1 MPFSKAPWGVFLRTA
16 GSRLAFGLTLVLLL
30 AVACSSTPD
39 SETMATPN
47 PTSTIS
53 PTQEPVPTA
62 VIEPAELTV
71 EDLLAE
77 IERGIEDIR
86 GIDTPPPAEYNFV
99 DQDGMRARLAE
110 ELNDPETLEQIAH
123 ESALFKLLGLIP
135 QDADLGE
142 IYDSLFGSQVLGLYD
157 PEKEEFFVLGD
168 DQSGSES
175 LDVEA
180 QLTYAHEYVHRLQ
193 DAKFDLDAVKE
204 LATGDDM
211 GLAISALVE
220 GDATSAQ
227 SQYML
232 ANYDFAE
239 LSELLESALASQE
252 DLPDTPY
259 FLQQTLEFS
268 YTEGAAFISIIL
280 QLGQFAAVDAVFVDP
295 PKSTE
300 QIMHPEKYFDKEDP
314 IEIDIPDDAMRGGWT
329 VQAENVMGE
338 FFLRTWLEALGSE
351 NATAAAAGWG
361 GDAYAVY
368 EDSSSGETGL
378 AVTIAWDTSDDST
391 EFFKAITDAMGA
403 DDNYSAVGDGIP
415 GVLESWKTPGGYM
428 VISRWTSD
436 DVTDRIAIGIGSSV
450 DVAKDLQLA
459 GAHEYWDGT
468 EITILD

>member
-1 MPFSKAPWGVFLRTA
+1 MPFSKPQRRVFLRTV
-16 GSRLAFGLTLVLLL
+16 GINRYLLATLVVV
-30 AVACSSTPD
+30 VAGCSSS
-39 SETMATPN
+39 SEPEPTATP
-47 PTSTIS
+47 TIS
-53 PTQEPVPTA
+53 PTQEPIPTA
-62 VIEPAELTV
+62 VVEPAELTV

-77 IERGIEDIR
+77 IERGIAELR
-86 GIDTPPPAEYNFV
+86 GIDTPPDVEHNFV
-99 DQDGMRARLAE
+99 DQDGMIKRLAE
-110 ELNDPETLEQIAH
+110 ELNDPETIEQIAH
-123 ESALFKLLGLIP
+123 ESALFKLLGVIP
-135 QDADLGE
+135 QDADLGA

-168 DQSGSES
+168 DQSGAES

-193 DAKFDLDAVKE
+193 DAKFDLEAVEE

-211 GLAISALVE
+211 SLAISALVE
-220 GDATSAQ
+220 GDATSVQ
-227 SQYML
+227 TQYML
-232 ANYDFAE
+232 ANYDFAQ
-239 LSELLESALASQE
+239 LSKLLESSLANQAE
-252 DLPDTPY
+252 LPESPY
-259 FLQQTLEFS
+259 FLQQTLEFA

-314 IEIDIPDDAMRGGWT
+314 IEIDIPDDAMRRGWA
-329 VQAENVMGE
+329 VQAENVFGE

-361 GDAYAVY
+361 GDTYAVF

-378 AVTIAWDTSDDST
+378 AVTLAWDTSDDST
-391 EFFKAITDAMGA
+391 EFFKALTGAMGTA
-403 DDNYSAVGDGIP
+403 DDYSALGDGIP

-428 VISRWTSD
+428 VVSRWASD

-450 DVAKDLQLA
+450 GVAQDLQRA
-459 GAHEYWDGT
+459 GAHEFWDT
-468 EITILD
+468 DEITILD

>member
-1 MPFSKAPWGVFLRTA
+1 MPFSKPQRRVFLRTV
-16 GSRLAFGLTLVLLL
+16 GINRYLLATLVVV
-30 AVACSSTPD
+30 VAGCSSS
-39 SETMATPN
+39 SEPEPTATP
-47 PTSTIS
+47 TIS
-53 PTQEPVPTA
+53 PTQEPIPTA
-62 VIEPAELTV
+62 VVEPAELTV

-77 IERGIEDIR
+77 IERGIEELR
-86 GIDTPPPAEYNFV
+86 GIDTPPDVEHNFV
-99 DQDGMRARLAE
+99 DQDGMIKRLAE
-110 ELNDPETLEQIAH
+110 ELNDPETIEQIAH
-123 ESALFKLLGLIP
+123 ESALFKLLGVIP
-135 QDADLGE
+135 QDADLGA

-168 DQSGSES
+168 DQSGAES

-193 DAKFDLDAVKE
+193 DAKFDLEAVEE

-211 GLAISALVE
+211 SLAISALVE
-220 GDATSAQ
+220 GDATSVQ
-227 SQYML
+227 TQYML
-232 ANYDFAE
+232 ANYDFAQ
-239 LSELLESALASQE
+239 LSKLLESSLANQAE
-252 DLPDTPY
+252 LPESPY
-259 FLQQTLEFS
+259 FLQQTLEFA

-314 IEIDIPDDAMRGGWT
+314 IEIDIPDDAMRRGWA
-329 VQAENVMGE
+329 VQAENVFGE

-361 GDAYAVY
+361 GDTYAVF

-378 AVTIAWDTSDDST
+378 AVTLAWDTSDDST
-391 EFFKAITDAMGA
+391 EFFKALTGAMGT
-403 DDNYSAVGDGIP
+403 DDDYSVLGDGIP

-428 VISRWTSD
+428 VVSRWASD

-450 DVAKDLQLA
+450 GVAQDLQRA
-459 GAHEYWDGT
+459 GAHEFWDT
-468 EITILD
+468 DEITILD

>member
-1 MPFSKAPWGVFLRTA
+1 MRTIV
-16 GSRLAFGLTLVLLL
+16 SRLAFGVTLVFLL
-30 AVACSSTPD
+30 AVACSSGSD
-39 SETMATPN
+39 SETVATPTS
-47 PTSTIS
+47 PTS
-53 PTQEPVPTA
+53 PTQEPIPTA
-62 VIEPAELTV
+62 VVEPAELTV

-77 IERGIEDIR
+77 IERGIEELR
-86 GIDTPPPAEYNFV
+86 GIDTPPAVEHNFV
-99 DQDGMRARLAE
+99 DQAGMVERLAE
-110 ELNDPETLEQIAH
+110 ELSDPETLRQIAH
-123 ESALFKLLGLIP
+123 ESALFKLLGVIP
-135 QDADLGE
+135 QDADLGA

-168 DQSGSES
+168 DQSGAES

-193 DAKFDLDAVKE
+193 DAKFDLEAVEE

-211 GLAISALVE
+211 SLAISALVE
-220 GDATSAQ
+220 GDATSVQ
-227 SQYML
+227 TQYML
-232 ANYDFAE
+232 ANYDFAQ
-239 LSELLESALASQE
+239 LSELLESALANQAE
-252 DLPDTPY
+252 LPESPY
-259 FLQQTLEFS
+259 FLQQTLEFA

-300 QIMHPEKYFDKEDP
+300 QILHPEKYFDKEDP
-314 IEIDIPDDAMRGGWT
+314 IEIDIPDDAMGGGWAI
-329 VQAENVMGE
+329 QAENVMGE

-415 GVLESWKTPGGYM
+415 GVLESWKTPGGYL
-428 VISRWTSD
+428 VISRWTSE

-459 GAHEYWDGT
+459 GAHEY
-468 EITILD
+468 

>member
-1 MPFSKAPWGVFLRTA
+1 MPFSRPQRRVFLRTV
-16 GSRLAFGLTLVLLL
+16 GINRYLLATLVVV
-30 AVACSSTPD
+30 VAGCSSS
-39 SETMATPN
+39 SEPEPTATP
-47 PTSTIS
+47 TIS
-53 PTQEPVPTA
+53 PTQEPIPTA
-62 VIEPAELTV
+62 VVEPAELTV

-77 IERGIEDIR
+77 IERGIEELR
-86 GIDTPPPAEYNFV
+86 GIDTPPDVEHNFV
-99 DQDGMRARLAE
+99 DQDGMIKRLAE
-110 ELNDPETLEQIAH
+110 ELNDPETIEQIAH
-123 ESALFKLLGLIP
+123 ESALFKLLGVIP
-135 QDADLGE
+135 QDADLGA

-168 DQSGSES
+168 DQSGAES

-193 DAKFDLDAVKE
+193 DAKFDLEAVEE

-211 GLAISALVE
+211 SLAISALVE
-220 GDATSAQ
+220 GDATSVQ
-227 SQYML
+227 TQYML
-232 ANYDFAE
+232 ANYDFAQ
-239 LSELLESALASQE
+239 LSKLLESSLANQAE
-252 DLPDTPY
+252 LPESPY
-259 FLQQTLEFS
+259 FLQQTLEFA

-314 IEIDIPDDAMRGGWT
+314 IEIDIPDDAMRRGWA
-329 VQAENVMGE
+329 VQAENVFGE

-361 GDAYAVY
+361 GDTYAVF

-378 AVTIAWDTSDDST
+378 AVTLAWDTSDDST
-391 EFFKAITDAMGA
+391 EFFKALTGAMGT
-403 DDNYSAVGDGIP
+403 DDDYSVLGDGIP

-428 VISRWTSD
+428 VVSRWASD

-450 DVAKDLQLA
+450 GVAQDLQRA
-459 GAHEYWDGT
+459 GAHEFWDT
-468 EITILD
+468 DEITILN

>member
-1 MPFSKAPWGVFLRTA
+1 MRTI
-16 GSRLAFGLTLVLLL
+16 GLRLAFGLTLVLLL
-30 AVACSSTPD
+30 AVACSSASD
-39 SETMATPN
+39 SETVATP
-47 PTSTIS
+47 TTE
-53 PTQEPVPTA
+53 PTQEPIPTA

-77 IERGIEDIR
+77 IERGVEDLR
-86 GIDTPPPAEYNFV
+86 GIDTPPAVAHNFV
-99 DQDGMRARLAE
+99 DNQGMRARLAE

-142 IYDSLFGSQVLGLYD
+142 IYDNLFGSQVLGLYD

-168 DQSGSES
+168 DQSGADS
-175 LDVEA
+175 LDIEA

-193 DAKFDLDAVKE
+193 DAKFDLEAVKD

-239 LSELLESALASQE
+239 LSQLLESALAKQE
-252 DLPDTPY
+252 DAPGAPY
-259 FLQQTLEFS
+259 FLQKTLEFA
-268 YTEGAAFISIIL
+268 YTEGVAFISIIL

-300 QIMHPEKYFDKEDP
+300 QILHPEKYFDKEDP
-314 IEIDIPDDAMRGGWT
+314 IEIDIPDDPLPDGWS

-351 NATAAAAGWG
+351 NAIAAAAGWG

-368 EDSSSGETGL
+368 ENENSG
-378 AVTIAWDTSDDST
+378 DTALVIST
-391 EFFKAITDAMGA
+391 EWDSNEDAREFMIEMSNTFASNDEIHSRSNGL
-403 DDNYSAVGDGIP
+403 D
-415 GVLESWKTPGGYM
+415 GVLESWEGPGGYI
-428 VISRWTSD
+428 VISRSKSD
-436 DVTDRIAIGIGSSV
+436 DTDHVAIATAPEGG
-450 DVAKDLQLA
+450 LA
-459 GAHEYWDGT
+459 RELNFSFATQAGLVE
-468 EITILD
+468 

>member
-1 MPFSKAPWGVFLRTA
+1 MPFSKPQRRVFLRTV
-16 GSRLAFGLTLVLLL
+16 GINRYLLATLVVV
-30 AVACSSTPD
+30 VAGCSSS
-39 SETMATPN
+39 SEPEPTATP
-47 PTSTIS
+47 TIS
-53 PTQEPVPTA
+53 PTQEPIPTA
-62 VIEPAELTV
+62 VVEPAELTV

-77 IERGIEDIR
+77 IERGIAELR
-86 GIDTPPPAEYNFV
+86 GIDTPPDVEHNFV
-99 DQDGMRARLAE
+99 DQDGMIKRLAE
-110 ELNDPETLEQIAH
+110 ELNDPETIEQIAH
-123 ESALFKLLGLIP
+123 ESALFKLLGVIP
-135 QDADLGE
+135 QDANLGA

-168 DQSGSES
+168 DQSGAES

-193 DAKFDLDAVKE
+193 DAKFDLEAVEE

-211 GLAISALVE
+211 SLAISALVE
-220 GDATSAQ
+220 GDATSVQ
-227 SQYML
+227 TQYML
-232 ANYDFAE
+232 ANYDFAQ
-239 LSELLESALASQE
+239 LSKLLESSLANQAE
-252 DLPDTPY
+252 LPESPY
-259 FLQQTLEFS
+259 FLQQTLEFA

-314 IEIDIPDDAMRGGWT
+314 IEIDIPDDAMRRGWA
-329 VQAENVMGE
+329 VQAENVFGE

-361 GDAYAVY
+361 GDTYAVF

-378 AVTIAWDTSDDST
+378 AVTLAWDTSDDST
-391 EFFKAITDAMGA
+391 EFFKALTGAMGT
-403 DDNYSAVGDGIP
+403 DDDYSVLGDGIP

-428 VISRWTSD
+428 VVSRWASD

-450 DVAKDLQLA
+450 GVAQDLQRA
-459 GAHEYWDGT
+459 GAHEFWDT
-468 EITILD
+468 DEITILD